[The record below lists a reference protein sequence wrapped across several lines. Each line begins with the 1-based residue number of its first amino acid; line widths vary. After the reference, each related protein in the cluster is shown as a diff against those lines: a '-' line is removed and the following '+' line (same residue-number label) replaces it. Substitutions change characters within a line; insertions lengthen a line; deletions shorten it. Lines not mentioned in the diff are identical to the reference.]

1 MKIKDV
7 NIKDEILAA
16 YIDGNLSESE
26 MENLE
31 KSMDVDTLETLRVAM
46 NAADEIDKKGVFGK
60 HVDFPKFEDDGK
72 GSIKE
77 YLDSLHNDDM
87 LETGFLGSECGANQD
102 TDDEDPPKK

>member
-1 MKIKDV
+1 MKIKDS

-16 YIDGNLSESE
+16 YIDGKLSESE
-26 MENLE
+26 IENLE
-31 KSMDVDTLETLRVAM
+31 KSMDVDTLEILRVAM
-46 NAADEIDKKGVFGK
+46 NAAEEIDKKGVFGK

-87 LETGFLGSECGANQD
+87 LETGFLGSGCSDNQD
-102 TDDEDPPKK
+102 SNDEENQK